1 MNSDDKFKQVLGR
14 WREIE
19 PRAQFEA
26 DVLRRIRQTAP
37 ERTSW
42 LDQFGLRPAWVQAV
56 AMLAGVALGA
66 SAGLSPAPRSRD
78 VALLKPG
85 TLAGNY
91 VSMIKGGA
99 P

>member
-1 MNSDDKFKQVLGR
+1 MNSDDKLKQLLGR

-37 ERTSW
+37 ERISW

-56 AMLAGVALGA
+56 AMLAGIAVGLH
-66 SAGLSPAPRSRD
+66 AGLGPSPQSQNT
-78 VALLKPG
+78 ALLKSG

-91 VSMIKGGA
+91 VSMISGGA
-99 P
+99 R